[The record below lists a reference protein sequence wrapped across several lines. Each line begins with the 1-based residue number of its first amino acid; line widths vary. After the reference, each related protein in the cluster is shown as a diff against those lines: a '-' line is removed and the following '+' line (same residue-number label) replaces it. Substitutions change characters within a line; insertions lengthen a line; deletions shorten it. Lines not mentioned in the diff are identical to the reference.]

1 MRPKKLFI
9 EALRW
14 YLEDKCFEGASLILS
29 GLYAE
34 RTDGS
39 EPALQ
44 CLRIAGASDDL
55 EAVLPEL
62 LPVLWDGGM
71 HECMPRV
78 IVSQEHYNYYGA

>member
-34 RTDGS
+34 GTDGS
-39 EPALQ
+39 EPTLQ
-44 CLRIAGASDDL
+44 CLRQCFQSCAPSC
-55 EAVLPEL
+55 
-62 LPVLWDGGM
+62 GM
-71 HECMPRV
+71 GVCMSV
-78 IVSQEHYNYYGA
+78 CLA